1 MLSYMYESIIE
12 SPLFLWS
19 ILAYL
24 ILLYHSFG
32 IEEVQMKI
40 RSVEL
45 LFVSLA
51 LGTVFLFV
59 FNFLWTFVKVV
70 IEGANSLIEVYN
82 ILPVTFNPFQPELHE
97 PGTTWPEYYALVIII
112 FIFVYLV
119 SVWTFAIIIRL
130 TQFCLDSEKNIFC
143 KYKRFNDLKKY
154 NIVDI
159 LLNGIPSIFIFISIS
174 LLAVTLIL
182 GFWTNLSFLP
192 NIVFLLELLLAITA
206 TLIVVI
212 MELFLATIL
221 YYNVLL
227 VKPLAE
233 LFISKV
239 KKARKNNM
247 KHNVPINQSEVMRL
261 ITRYQNELFVLLLV
275 NLFLMTTMDFYNKQV
290 SLFEWIFFLILLL
303 LVIILIRYKKKNNQN

>member
-1 MLSYMYESIIE
+1 M
-12 SPLFLWS
+12 
-19 ILAYL
+19 
-24 ILLYHSFG
+24 
-32 IEEVQMKI
+32 
-40 RSVEL
+40 
-45 LFVSLA
+45 
-51 LGTVFLFV
+51 
-59 FNFLWTFVKVV
+59 
-70 IEGANSLIEVYN
+70 
-82 ILPVTFNPFQPELHE
+82 
-97 PGTTWPEYYALVIII
+97 
-112 FIFVYLV
+112 YLV

-247 KHNVPINQSEVMRL
+247 KHNVPINQSKVMRL

>member
-1 MLSYMYESIIE
+1 MYESIIE

>member
-1 MLSYMYESIIE
+1 MYESIIE

-59 FNFLWTFVKVV
+59 FNFLWTLVKVV

-82 ILPVTFNPFQPELHE
+82 VLPVTFNPFQPELHE

-119 SVWTFAIIIRL
+119 GVWTFAIIIRL

-159 LLNGIPSIFIFISIS
+159 LLNGIPSIFVFISIS

-192 NIVFLLELLLAITA
+192 NIIFLLELLLAITA

-247 KHNVPINQSEVMRL
+247 NHNVPINQSKVMRL

-275 NLFLMTTMDFYNKQV
+275 NLFLMITMDFNNKQV